1 MGIIELCMLAFG
13 LSMDACAVSMTNGM
27 CFSNIRKG
35 WTVAIGACFGIM
47 QGVMPL
53 LGYFLGTFFAN
64 VISAFDHYIALIL
77 LGFIG
82 GKMLWEALHP
92 DTDEDA
98 DGGKLTVK
106 LLLLQGVATSIDAM
120 AVGVSFAA
128 LPNIQIVPAV
138 LLICGV
144 TWVLSCIGV
153 VLGKRFGRLLNNKAQ
168 ILGGLILI
176 GIGVKIFVEH
186 MWFS

>member
-1 MGIIELCMLAFG
+1 MGMIELCMLAFG
-13 LSMDACAVSMTNGM
+13 LSMDACAVAMTNGM
-27 CFSNIRKG
+27 CYRNIRKG

-53 LGYFLGTFFAN
+53 LGYFLGTFFTSI
-64 VISAFDHYIALIL
+64 ISAFDHYIALIL

-82 GKMLWEALHP
+82 GKMIWEALHP
-92 DTDEDA
+92 DVEENA
-98 DGGKLTVK
+98 AEGALTWK

-128 LPNIQIVPAV
+128 LSDIRILPSVT
-138 LLICGV
+138 LICCV

-153 VLGKRFGRLLNNKAQ
+153 LLGKRFGKLLNNKAQ
-168 ILGGLILI
+168 LLGGLILVAI
-176 GIGVKIFVEH
+176 GIKIFVEH

>member
-27 CFSNIRKG
+27 CYRNIRRG
-35 WTVAIGACFGIM
+35 WTIAIGACFGIM
-47 QGVMPL
+47 QGVMPM
-53 LGYFLGTFFAN
+53 LGYFLGTFFAGI
-64 VISAFDHYIALIL
+64 ISAFDHYIALIL

-92 DTDEDA
+92 DEDGDA
-98 DGGKLTVK
+98 ESGRMTVK
-106 LLLLQGVATSIDAM
+106 LLLLQGIATSIDAM
-120 AVGVSFAA
+120 AVGISFAA
-128 LPNIQIVPAV
+128 LPDVNIVPAV
-138 LLICGV
+138 ALICGI
-144 TWVLSCIGV
+144 TWVLSCVGV
-153 VLGKRFGRLLNNKAQ
+153 VLGKRFGKLLNNKAQ
-168 ILGGLILI
+168 ILGGVILV

>member
-1 MGIIELCMLAFG
+1 MGIIELCILAFG
-13 LSMDACAVSMTNGM
+13 LAMDACAVSMTNGM
-27 CFSNIRKG
+27 CYQNVRKG
-35 WTVAIGACFGIM
+35 WTLAIGACFGIM
-47 QGVMPL
+47 QGIMPL
-53 LGYFLGTFFAN
+53 LGYFLGTFFSDI
-64 VISAFDHYIALIL
+64 ISAFDHYVALIL

-92 DTDEDA
+92 DAEEDA
-98 DGGKLTVK
+98 ESGKMTVK
-106 LLLLQGVATSIDAM
+106 LLLMQGIATSIDAM

-128 LPNIQIVPAV
+128 LPDVNIVSAAA
-138 LLICGV
+138 LICGI

-153 VLGKRFGRLLNNKAQ
+153 VLGKHFGRLLNNKAQ
-168 ILGGLILI
+168 ILGGLILM